1 MGCTPI
7 VGECDGA
14 YNHESRRNQ
23 LVWSLPFIDQSN
35 KTGSMEFSA
44 PRAIP
49 NDFFPVTVHF
59 ASKTPFT
66 HIKVSVENVFCYC
79 WCNTSFFVDY

>member
-1 MGCTPI
+1 MELTVCDFRVGCTPV

-23 LVWSLPFIDQSN
+23 LIWSLPFIDQSN

-44 PRAIP
+44 SRAIP
-49 NDFFPVTVHF
+49 NDFFPIIVHF
-59 ASKTPFT
+59 VSKTPFT
-66 HIKVSVENVFCYC
+66 HIKVNNY
-79 WCNTSFFVDY
+79 